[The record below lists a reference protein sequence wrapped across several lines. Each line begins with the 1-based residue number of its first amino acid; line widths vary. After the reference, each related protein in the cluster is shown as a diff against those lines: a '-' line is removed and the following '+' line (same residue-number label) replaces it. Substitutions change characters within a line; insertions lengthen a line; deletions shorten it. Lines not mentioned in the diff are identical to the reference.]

1 MSSSPCDS
9 MPSPA
14 LARLCGWLP
23 DRADLPDGLRIGLP
37 MMAGLL
43 IFTLLGQQ
51 AAGVNALIVAW
62 LVGVQGRNLAYPKRA
77 SLLSLSAAIC
87 CLSSALALLS
97 LWHPLLGSGILA
109 LIGLL
114 YGLTSNQRKYIQL
127 ITYNAG
133 FCFICA
139 LHLLD
144 SGVEARMI
152 FASSLFG
159 AVTAVFSAVIAGPW
173 RSQHQGE
180 QLLGRCHQKLADWC
194 AILAQTGPDQVNQR
208 LALREQLDE
217 SIAVLSHWLL
227 EMPDKPQVTHVAARL
242 FTLLTMIETLEVIS
256 RIRLQTRNQASLA
269 DYLHSAADAL
279 ATDRPVPPLPEDIH
293 HPLLLQAEDRLRQAQ
308 QCPAPAPGWRARLS
322 QVWPSDAES
331 IGVQWRKAIRRQS
344 REWHHGLRILFTL
357 MCCEGIV
364 ILLNLPQGY
373 WVTLTAFIVLMA
385 APLGQLQVRI
395 WSRFYGT
402 LLGSLLALSMIWFL
416 GQGDWLYGAT
426 GLTVFLAF
434 ATYYKARYEIHVFWL
449 TMMMVFAITL
459 LLPSD
464 PYIAFYRALDTM
476 TGALLAFLAMHLF
489 IPSWTRRWLDSYV
502 DKWWELECQW
512 LQAIERGEQNSPLR
526 WQAHAALR
534 QLSQEIGYMQLE
546 PNTSARDLRD
556 WQSLLWLGLRLHA
569 CLGMLARSHH
579 APDPV
584 ITHQFQQWHTLYRDR
599 LNAHWCLLANRGAAP
614 HTEGDIQRWL
624 AGDMQQLFAWVDRQR
639 PFDQIDP

>member
-1 MSSSPCDS
+1 MNSPI
-9 MPSPA
+9 
-14 LARLCGWLP
+14 LTHLRGWLP

-37 MMAGLL
+37 MVAGLL
-43 IFTLLGQQ
+43 LFTLLGQQ

-77 SLLSLSAAIC
+77 SLLSRSAAIC
-87 CLSSALALLS
+87 CLSSTLALLS

-109 LIGLL
+109 VIGLL

-127 ITYNAG
+127 IAYNAG
-133 FCFICA
+133 FSFICA

-144 SGVEARMI
+144 SGVKPELI

-159 AVTAVFSAVIAGPW
+159 AVAAVFSAVIAGPW

-180 QLLGRCHQKLADWC
+180 QLLSRCHQKLADWC
-194 AILAQTGPDQVNQR
+194 AILAQAGQDQVNQR

-217 SIAVLSHWLL
+217 AIAVLSHWLL
-227 EMPDKPQVTHVAARL
+227 EMPDKPQVTRLAARL

-256 RIRLQTRNQASLA
+256 RIRLQISNQASLA
-269 DYLHSAADAL
+269 DYLHSAAEAL
-279 ATDRPVPPLPEDIH
+279 AADKPVPGLPTDID
-293 HPLLLQAEDRLRQAQ
+293 HPILQQAQDRLRQAQ
-308 QCPAPAPGWRARLS
+308 LCLTPAPGWRYRIS
-322 QVWPSDAES
+322 QVWPSDTDS
-331 IGVQWRKAIRRQS
+331 IRTQWHKAIRRHS

-357 MCCEGIV
+357 MCCEAIV
-364 ILLNLPQGY
+364 ILLDLPQGY
-373 WVTLTAFIVLMA
+373 WVTLTAFIVLMV
-385 APLGQLQVRI
+385 APLGQLQARI

-402 LLGSLLALSMIWFL
+402 VLGSILALSLIWYL
-416 GQGDWLYGAT
+416 GQGQWLYYAT
-426 GLTVFLAF
+426 CITVFLAF
-434 ATYYKARYEIHVFWL
+434 ATFYKARYEIHVFWL

-502 DKWWELECQW
+502 DKWWELETLW
-512 LQAIERGEQNSPLR
+512 LEAIERGEHNSPLQ

-546 PNTSARDLRD
+546 PNTTARDMRD

-569 CLGMLARSHH
+569 CIGMQARSNKIPH
-579 APDPV
+579 PV
-584 ITHQFQQWHTLYRDR
+584 LKHEFSQWRELYSDR
-599 LNAHWCLLANRGAAP
+599 LNRQWCLLTIDRQAN
-614 HTEGDIQRWL
+614 GDIQRWL
-624 AGDMQQLFAWVDRQR
+624 EGDLQQLFVWVDRQR
-639 PFDQIDP
+639 PFDLIDH